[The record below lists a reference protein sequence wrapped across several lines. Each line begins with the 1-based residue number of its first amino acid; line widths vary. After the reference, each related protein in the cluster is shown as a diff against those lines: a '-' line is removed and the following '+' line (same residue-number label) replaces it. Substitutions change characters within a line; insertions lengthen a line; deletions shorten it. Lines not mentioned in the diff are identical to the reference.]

1 MVASQ
6 FAHNPPP
13 PHTARPVET
22 GLSAGAWG
30 TAAKVTVGLTMA
42 ASVGTAVASFVF
54 AQAWNGYNDGTTD
67 FSDLLATETV
77 YGVVGLLYLAIQIA
91 AYVAVITWLYKAAK
105 NAERINPGRMNNSA
119 KWAIWG
125 WFVPFMNLAR
135 PYHMVKETWEASNR
149 GDTTP
154 TPEGLFKTWWALV
167 LIPGVL
173 FRFTFNAD
181 TADSIV
187 TALYADI
194 VANILYV
201 AAGVL
206 FIKIIGM
213 IEQRQAN
220 ATLLPNAYPAPA
232 ALPNYVLAEADQIIS

>member
-1 MVASQ
+1 MVAPHVSY
-6 FAHNPPP
+6 NPTP
-13 PHTARPVET
+13 PHTARPVDA
-22 GLSAGAWG
+22 GLSTGPWG
-30 TAAKVTVGLTMA
+30 TAAKVTVGLTTA
-42 ASVGTAVASFVF
+42 ATVATAGASFGL
-54 AQAWNGYNDGTTD
+54 AQAWSGFNAGTTEFD
-67 FSDLLATETV
+67 DLLATETL
-77 YGVVGLLYLAIQIA
+77 YGFVYLAYLVVQIA
-91 AYVAVITWLYKAAK
+91 TYVAVITWLYKAAK

-125 WFVPFMNLAR
+125 WFVPFMNLVR

-167 LIPGVL
+167 LIPGVI
-173 FRFTFNAD
+173 FRFTFNTDSAE
-181 TADSIV
+181 SIV

-194 VANILYV
+194 VADILYV

-213 IEQRQAN
+213 VEQRQAN

-232 ALPNYVLAEADQIIS
+232 AMPNYVIPEADQIVS